1 MKMRSEKSSNK
12 DGNMLLDLNA
22 LSGADTKRLNGIA
35 DEIKAGYTAWIDSC
49 CKKHADSPLL
59 YALPMVCRNTFL
71 DDTFL
76 SVCRMV
82 LACEHLKRGD
92 VYKVITVN
100 ESERQVIAALA
111 SPVVTVSSAETE
123 AHFAKSKN
131 TVRRFLSTFR
141 FIRQE
146 LAYMRLTG
154 RNVQTFEQP
163 VSMIFT
169 PTISSGFRG
178 YEYNDRYFTGITE
191 YKNDLVFLPTLNNNA
206 GLSSRELIDRM
217 KNCSNYRFLLPFPFL
232 RISDFGDIFRMWK
245 LSDAMKKDPY
255 VFAGIDLAPVMCRAL
270 ERGKSNIA
278 AQKAVLMRKIV
289 QRMRKK
295 VPLANAVVWYEGRPN
310 DIMTVAAIRENY
322 QNVCSVGYQG
332 YPFPESNIGLC
343 ISEYQYTSGHAP
355 DRLAISSK
363 LYEGLAHQF
372 CETIPLLYAPI
383 MRSDYCVQKPKLLTK
398 PYKRILLLLSY
409 FVETSSVILRG
420 IDHFI
425 RTNPDEYEIMIKN
438 HPTKDGYTVE
448 DYGMGEPA
456 FTPRYLSGRLTDCFE
471 GVDVVV
477 TSLTGSTLEVVF
489 AGIPLIVLS
498 PQGELVFTAL
508 PKETEKKFCHIA
520 YDADEL
526 SVMLKKCMLEKPA
539 DPAVLTGM
547 MVQKSKEAVAQLF

>member
-1 MKMRSEKSSNK
+1 
-12 DGNMLLDLNA
+12 MLLDLNA

-111 SPVVTVSSAETE
+111 SPVVTVRSAETE

-131 TVRRFLSTFR
+131 AVRRFLSTFR

-289 QRMRKK
+289 RRMRKK

-310 DIMTVAAIRENY
+310 DIMTVAAVRKYYPDIK
-322 QNVCSVGYQG
+322 CVGYAG
-332 YPFPESNIGLC
+332 YPIPESNIALS
-343 ISEYQYTSGHAP
+343 ISGDQYRSGHAP
-355 DRLAISSK
+355 EALCVPGK
-363 LYEGLAHQF
+363 VYEPLLHCC
-372 CETIPLLYAPI
+372 CEEIPLLYTPVLRNEYRVNLAL
-383 MRSDYCVQKPKLLTK
+383 RDTGGKKK
-398 PYKRILLLLSY
+398 ILLLLSIFTDVSKELLMGLEE
-409 FVETSSVILRG
+409 FVSR
-420 IDHFI
+420 
-425 RTNPDEYEIMIKN
+425 NPEDYEIVIKN
-438 HPTKDGYTVE
+438 HPTKDGSVAS
-448 DYGMGEPA
+448 DYGVSHISFKPSY
-456 FTPRYLSGRLTDCFE
+456 TSGKLTDCFA
-471 GVDVVV
+471 GVDAVV
-477 TSLTGSTLEVVF
+477 TSLTSSTLEVIY
-489 AGIPLIVLS
+489 AGIPLVILC
-498 PQGELVFTAL
+498 PQGQLLFTAL
-508 PKETEKKFCHIA
+508 PKEIEEKFCHIA

-526 SVMLKKCMLEKPA
+526 SVMLKKCMSEEPA

-547 MVQKSKEAVAQLF
+547 LAQRSKEAVAQLF